1 MTTATILLPLL
12 ARGTEGYQ
20 YLSPGGVAFNLT
32 ALLMGMILGGL
43 LACILTVLHHAVV
56 GRFFRELAA
65 KGATTSKTA
74 KKLSELEGI
83 FPPLLHRA
91 LRSRSSL
98 IRKLVTVVLPD
109 GRVLPP
115 LHSLDDDR
123 AAEESARSAIH
134 AEDGPIL
141 HAEEGEEKGEEAPP
155 PPVAEV
161 IPEHLLA
168 PENTAVDPATAAFY
182 LDDLHRRRAEIR
194 YSTRGNEARLLIPTV
209 IVFVA
214 LAVTLP
220 IYMPYFVELLDSIIA
235 SILGG

>member
-1 MTTATILLPLL
+1 MLLPLL
-12 ARGTEGYQ
+12 ARNTEGYQ
-20 YLSPGGVAFNLT
+20 YLSPGGIAFNLT

-43 LACILTVLHHAVV
+43 LACILTVIHHAVV
-56 GRFFRELAA
+56 GRFFRELIA
-65 KGATTSKTA
+65 KGATNREAA

-83 FPPLLHRA
+83 LPFLLRGA

-98 IRKLVTVVLPD
+98 VRKLVSVVLPD
-109 GRVLPP
+109 GRVIPP

-123 AAEESARSAIH
+123 AAEEAASSAIH

-141 HAEEGEEKGEEAPP
+141 HAEEGEVKGEAPP
-155 PPVAEV
+155 PPPISEV

-194 YSTRGNEARLLIPTV
+194 YSRRGNEARLLIPTV

-214 LAVTLP
+214 LAVVLP